1 MMRTL
6 GILFS
11 LSLLLFFSF
20 RFKQETKGMAE
31 MEFGEALNNNLIQT
45 EVVSTGGF
53 QDSNL
58 ILKITPL
65 AGCPENIHLPAGH
78 RFIATDSSHQDLIF
92 AGDLKIK
99 TKGGKPL
106 VSKIRGYCCEATD
119 KAPRAE
125 LKYEGGFKEE
135 GHLLQL
141 CEFIAAGKFD
151 PSAIQSAIWSI
162 SNDHQIAGVIGK
174 DAGSTDSLRRFLAKL
189 KNIEIPW
196 YYLSY
201 LPGGEIPF
209 SGKAEFITGSLSYYL
224 KNNAVVSINVRNAQ
238 GKIMKGLVQSVGQ
251 GPGEQNFQLKVR
263 VEGWPKGRYYVGIY
277 IDGGILLAK
286 HSFDI

>member
-78 RFIATDSSHQDLIF
+78 RFIATDSSHQDI
-92 AGDLKIK
+92 LKL
-99 TKGGKPL
+99 KP
-106 VSKIRGYCCEATD
+106 
-119 KAPRAE
+119 
-125 LKYEGGFKEE
+125 KEE
-135 GHLLQL
+135 SPL
-141 CEFIAAGKFD
+141 CLKFAVIAA
-151 PSAIQSAIWSI
+151 
-162 SNDHQIAGVIGK
+162 
-174 DAGSTDSLRRFLAKL
+174 R
-189 KNIEIPW
+189 
-196 YYLSY
+196 
-201 LPGGEIPF
+201 LPTRLPVP
-209 SGKAEFITGSLSYYL
+209 
-224 KNNAVVSINVRNAQ
+224 N
-238 GKIMKGLVQSVGQ
+238 
-251 GPGEQNFQLKVR
+251 
-263 VEGWPKGRYYVGIY
+263 
-277 IDGGILLAK
+277 
-286 HSFDI
+286 